1 MIWVLLCKTVL
12 RIRYSIDSRLQLMIN
27 INLFVFSLFY
37 FPFEFVICYIPIFCM
52 IIRSKLEH
60 SGFFC
65 EALDSACLNK
75 NSDEDPHANFLELL
89 LRWVGQVFQIA
100 IKGL

>member
-1 MIWVLLCKTVL
+1 
-12 RIRYSIDSRLQLMIN
+12 
-27 INLFVFSLFY
+27 
-37 FPFEFVICYIPIFCM
+37 M